1 MKSEKVSTGLNV
13 CFVGTSGFPF
23 GLAQVERQKLI
34 SKGLQKAGASVLII
48 NRYGQQPEGARQ
60 DLLHQAEFEGVPFVY
75 ASGNPYRPSSFLQR
89 NMEKLKGMLNE
100 FFIIRKEKRQNQQK
114 KTVILVSTLSF
125 YNIVYYKLVSLLLG
139 ISLVIDNVEFF
150 SSMNIPKSRLV
161 KWDNK
166 LYDQYS
172 GALANKVVAISHFLA
187 DIAAKQKDRKN
198 ILQIPSIVEFEKFQS
213 SASAEEPFFLYCGH
227 AGYYEVISFILSSY
241 ELLKEDRYALYLVSN
256 GSEWEMKRLKERIAS
271 SPKASRIKLFSRLPL
286 QELIDLYMTS
296 RALLIPL
303 RPTQQDIA
311 RFPHKIGEYCAA
323 KKVILSTK
331 IGEVAHFFK
340 DGDTALICD
349 QYDETEFATKMQFV
363 MEHPEE
369 ATAIGLRGH
378 ELGVQYFDHKA
389 LGIKLKL
396 FLSE

>member
-1 MKSEKVSTGLNV
+1 MNNDKTIAGLTI

-48 NRYGQQPEGARQ
+48 NRYGQQPEGTRL

-75 ASGNPYRPSSFLQR
+75 ASGNPYRPASFLQR
-89 NMEKLKGMLNE
+89 NFEKLKGMLNE
-100 FFIIRKEKRQNQQK
+100 FFVIRKQKRRQM

-125 YNIVYYKLVSLLLG
+125 YNIVYYKIVALVLG
-139 ISLVIDNVEFF
+139 LPLVIDNVEFF
-150 SSMNIPKSRLV
+150 SSMKIPKSRLV

-172 GALANKVVAISHFLA
+172 SALANKVVAISHFLA
-187 DIAAKQKDRKN
+187 EIAAKHKDRKN

-213 SASAEEPFFLYCGH
+213 TAIAEEPFFLYCGH
-227 AGYYEVISFILSSY
+227 AGYFEVISFILSSY
-241 ELLKEDRYALYLVSN
+241 ELLKEDQFALYLVSN

-271 SPKASRIKLFSRLPL
+271 SPKSSRIKLFSRLPL

-311 RFPHKIGEYCAA
+311 RFPHKIGEYCAS
-323 KKVILSTK
+323 KKVILSTR

-340 DGDTALICD
+340 DGDTALISD
-349 QYDETEFATKMQFV
+349 KYDETEFASKMQFV

-369 ATAIGLRGH
+369 AAAIGLRGH

-389 LGIKLKL
+389 LGIKLKS

>member
-1 MKSEKVSTGLNV
+1 MNSDKAIAGLSI

-48 NRYGQQPEGARQ
+48 NRYGQQPEGTRQ

-75 ASGNPYRPSSFLQR
+75 ASGNPYRPASFLQR
-89 NMEKLKGMLNE
+89 NFEKLKGMLNE
-100 FFIIRKEKRQNQQK
+100 FFVIRKQKRHQF

-125 YNIVYYKLVSLLLG
+125 YNIAYYKIVALVLG
-139 ISLVIDNVEFF
+139 LPLVIDNVEFF
-150 SSMNIPKSRLV
+150 SSMKIPKSRLV

-172 GALANKVVAISHFLA
+172 SALADKVVAISHFLA
-187 DIAAKQKDRKN
+187 DIAAKHKDRKN

-213 SASAEEPFFLYCGH
+213 TAIAEEPFFLYCGH
-227 AGYYEVISFILSSY
+227 AGYFEVISFILSSY
-241 ELLKEDRYALYLVSN
+241 ELLKEDQFALYLVSN
-256 GSEWEMKRLKERIAS
+256 GSEWEMKRLKERIAN

-323 KKVILSTK
+323 KKVILSTR

-340 DGDTALICD
+340 DGDTALISD
-349 QYDETEFATKMQFV
+349 KYDETEFASKMQFV
-363 MEHPEE
+363 MEYPEE
-369 ATAIGLRGH
+369 AAAIGLRGY

-389 LGIKLKL
+389 LGRKLKS